1 MWKLMSY
8 NSSVLFSTR
17 SVLMCLTIF
26 IFTCLSHSLVISL
39 SPHNSGRS
47 RLYRRDDDQ
56 SFYSIIPSNFYSKAN
71 KHETDLISM
80 YNLIF
85 KKIKF
90 FNKEQPNLNEVCEYT
105 FQNCMLNSDN
115 NLKSVKNQMRPSPK
129 CFPLEKAKFC
139 LKRVNFHD
147 SDCTYD
153 SIEPQ
158 IETHLRKLNR
168 NLEMCSIKFPLTND
182 SRQYTKA
189 SLSSSA
195 SPLKQLNYFLF
206 TSKSLTSLFY
216 FYFMMCFFRL

>member
-8 NSSVLFSTR
+8 NSNNPSSTR
-17 SVLMCLTIF
+17 SVFMCVIIF
-26 IFTCLSHSLVISL
+26 LFTCLSHSLVITSSSL
-39 SPHNSGRS
+39 NNRRG
-47 RLYRRDDDQ
+47 LYRRDDDQ
-56 SFYSIIPSNFYSKAN
+56 SFYSIIPSDFYSKAA
-71 KHETDLISM
+71 KHELDLISM

-90 FNKEQPNLNEVCEYT
+90 VNKEQPSLGEVCEYT

-115 NLKSVKNQMRPSPK
+115 NLKSVKNQIRPSPK

-147 SDCTYD
+147 SDCTFD
-153 SIEPQ
+153 SIESQ
-158 IETHLRKLNR
+158 IEIHLRKLNR

-182 SRQYTKA
+182 SRQYAKA

-195 SPLKQLNYFLF
+195 SPLKQLTLYSF
-206 TSKSLTSLFY
+206 TSKSLTVLFY
-216 FYFMMCFFRL
+216 FNFLKSFV